1 MKNLSL
7 YLNVV
12 LLIAVG
18 ALYFIHFSSSPSATA
33 PTGPSGDG
41 LKIAYIQADT
51 VLKHYD
57 YLKAEQEKFDEK
69 GKKIEQDMKNRAQSL
84 QTEIQAYQQNV
95 NNMTIGQAKAVEED
109 LGKKQQNFELY
120 RERATQELMSEQD
133 KLNKA
138 LYDKVTAF
146 LKDYGTKNGYHV
158 VLKYNTASDV
168 LFANDALDISRQV
181 IEGLND
187 EYRKESGKL
196 KAPEK
201 K

>member
-12 LLIAVG
+12 LLVAVG
-18 ALYFIHFSSSPSATA
+18 ALYFIHFSSSPSATS

>member
-1 MKNLSL
+1 MKNLSI

-12 LLIAVG
+12 LLVAVG
-18 ALYFIHFSSSPSATA
+18 ALYFIHFSSA
-33 PTGPSGDG
+33 PTVSAPAGPSGDG
-41 LKIAYIQADT
+41 LKIAYIQSDT

-57 YLKAEQEKFDEK
+57 YLKAEQDKFDEK

-120 RERATQELMSEQD
+120 RERATQELMTEQD

-146 LKDYGTKNGYHV
+146 LKDFGTKNGYHV
-158 VLKYNTASDV
+158 VLKFNTASDV

-187 EYRKESGKL
+187 EYRKETGKL
-196 KAPEK
+196 KTPEK

>member
-1 MKNLSL
+1 MKNISVV
-7 YLNVV
+7 LNVV
-12 LLIAVG
+12 LLVAVG

-33 PTGPSGDG
+33 PAGPSGDG

-57 YLKAEQEKFDEK
+57 YLKAEQEKFDDK

-120 RERATQELMSEQD
+120 RERATQELMAEQD

-168 LFANDALDISRQV
+168 LFASEGLDISRQV

-196 KAPEK
+196 KTPEK